1 MTATKNVFGYPTE
14 WVYSDTKEPVGSGD
28 TRPCPK
34 CGKMRNPDG
43 TDPCWGMLP
52 SDLIVAA
59 CCGHGIKEPWVLV
72 KSPFLVQ
79 ELLKG
84 KDAEKYVAI
93 VTGRGEL

>member
-1 MTATKNVFGYPTE
+1 MTATKNVFGYPAE

-52 SDLIVAA
+52 GVVSA
-59 CCGHGIKEPWVLV
+59 CCGHGTEDPWIMV
-72 KSPFLVQ
+72 KNPLR
-79 ELLKG
+79 LLEG
-84 KDAEKYVAI
+84 KAAEEYVKI
-93 VTGRGEL
+93 LTGETASCK